1 MLFEARNVDGITY
14 KEIYIKK
21 GGRRDQRRK
30 RKKRRELEKGRGGRR
45 RERDRQPQKSPK
57 FKVQANKEESAKTQ
71 SMGKLS
77 CQRILKKR
85 YIH

>member
-1 MLFEARNVDGITY
+1 MGSPIKKF
-14 KEIYIKK
+14 YIKK

-45 RERDRQPQKSPK
+45 RRERDRQPQKSPK
-57 FKVQANKEESAKTQ
+57 FKVQANKEESAMTQ